1 MSITPAGNINFIN
14 QNAPVVSA
22 STANTQARLDMQNT
36 MAAELA
42 NETKDEIAELRPAE
56 ETYKIDPEN
65 QHEKQKNQ
73 QEQENN
79 QSNLKKNDEIEQEI
93 SENENSYHLDIKI

>member
-22 STANTQARLDMQNT
+22 SNANTQARLDMQNT

-65 QHEKQKNQ
+65 QHEKQKKKK
-73 QEQENN
+73 EQENN
-79 QSNLKKNDEIEQEI
+79 QSNLKKNDEIEQET